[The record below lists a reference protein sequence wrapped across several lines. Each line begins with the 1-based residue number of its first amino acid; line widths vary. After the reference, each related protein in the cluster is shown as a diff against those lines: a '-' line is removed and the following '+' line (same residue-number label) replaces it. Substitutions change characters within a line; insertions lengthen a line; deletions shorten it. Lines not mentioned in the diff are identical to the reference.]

1 MFKYAVHIVTAVLQN
16 SRLKGPDFEEDHTP
30 PSTENFMNERS
41 WTYTPILIHFITN
54 RIFDEEIKTRLSN
67 AAM

>member
-30 PSTENFMNERS
+30 SSTENFMNERS
-41 WTYTPILIHFITN
+41 WTYTPILLHN
-54 RIFDEEIKTRLSN
+54 KSYFDAEIKTRLSN